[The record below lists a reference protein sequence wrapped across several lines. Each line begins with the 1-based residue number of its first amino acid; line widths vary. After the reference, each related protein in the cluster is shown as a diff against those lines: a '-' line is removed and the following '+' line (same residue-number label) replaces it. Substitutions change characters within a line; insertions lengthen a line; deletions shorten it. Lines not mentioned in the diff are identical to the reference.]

1 MIHAYDE
8 IYLNSAQ
15 KVMGNMLHF
24 AVHDM
29 KWNINKFFE
38 AFISTGVAGSI
49 ERGTPRFVVGMSG
62 YEAAYEVYYRLT
74 GSECEITP
82 DYVYGKSPE
91 YFAGWSLA
99 YYSWYSNNSFKDI
112 YRVIPADKVVSMYH
126 PYHEMDV
133 MQFVIAIDEK
143 MKVYLEE
150 SRLKR
155 LRMYAKLTQKELAA
169 RSGVSQRMIE
179 QYEQGRK
186 SLSHASA
193 DSVSRL
199 ADALGCDM
207 AELV

>member
-1 MIHAYDE
+1 
-8 IYLNSAQ
+8 
-15 KVMGNMLHF
+15 
-24 AVHDM
+24 
-29 KWNINKFFE
+29 
-38 AFISTGVAGSI
+38 
-49 ERGTPRFVVGMSG
+49 
-62 YEAAYEVYYRLT
+62 
-74 GSECEITP
+74 
-82 DYVYGKSPE
+82 
-91 YFAGWSLA
+91 
-99 YYSWYSNNSFKDI
+99 
-112 YRVIPADKVVSMYH
+112 MYH

-199 ADALGCDM
+199 ADALGCNR